1 MKPKFQSKQSII
13 INAPLEKVWNYLMDI
28 SKIPEFHP
36 RVINVDL
43 LSNQKLRG
51 ENISYQ
57 CHLSDGKNSCVEKDI
72 EIVLMKKIVTELP
85 ADTMGLTKLLNDYV
99 VETLFEKVNEK
110 QTKLEI
116 LHYYSS
122 SKFKVWLMNFIIK
135 PKIAKETLATLEGI
149 KKSIENENY
158 QND

>member
-13 INAPLEKVWNYLMDI
+13 INAPLEKVWDYLMDI

-51 ENISYQ
+51 ENVSYQ

-72 EIVLMKKIVTELP
+72 EIVPMKKIVTELP
-85 ADTMGLTKLLNDYV
+85 SDTMGLTKLLNDYV
-99 VETLFEKVNEK
+99 VETLFEK
-110 QTKLEI
+110 
-116 LHYYSS
+116 
-122 SKFKVWLMNFIIK
+122 
-135 PKIAKETLATLEGI
+135 
-149 KKSIENENY
+149 
-158 QND
+158 

>member
-28 SKIPEFHP
+28 S
-36 RVINVDL
+36 
-43 LSNQKLRG
+43 
-51 ENISYQ
+51 YQ

-72 EIVLMKKIVTELP
+72 EIVPMKKIVTELP
-85 ADTMGLTKLLNDYV
+85 SDTMGLTKLLNDYV
-99 VETLFEKVNEK
+99 VETLFEKISEN
-110 QTKLEI
+110 QTKLEM

-149 KKSIENENY
+149 KKSIENERI
-158 QND
+158 